1 MSAFHG
7 VGVRKTALVLFVVC
21 PFAIST
27 VVSPLFIDLAE
38 ANWLVPVN
46 PTPPPAPEISITLPA
61 ANETYSSNVGLDFL
75 VVGRNWIWDY
85 GGYINISSVT
95 YGLDDQPAMPF
106 VGEQVVL
113 PDVQS
118 LIVHFSG
125 SLTGLSRG
133 VHSLIVY
140 VECVGRYSPEPYN
153 MTDFKAV
160 GSSSKVYFGVDTSM
174 KDNVPPEIS
183 IQSPKDQAYN
193 ASEVLV
199 TFTVNE
205 ACSRFGYSLDGKK
218 NVVVDGNTTITGLP
232 DGTHSLVVFATD
244 LAGNSKSSVTNFT
257 IATVPV
263 VLIVSPKNTRYEVA
277 VPKLANLALNFVVSE
292 PTYAM
297 AYSLD
302 DNENQSIPGNT
313 TLKGL
318 ASGSHSI
325 VVFASDA
332 NGNIGRSAT
341 VTFTVAQTEP
351 FPTLLVIPVSA
362 AAAAVIAVS
371 VLVYLTKLRRD
382 TTD

>member
-1 MSAFHG
+1 MK
-7 VGVRKTALVLFVVC
+7 KTTLTITIMLAVLIVV
-21 PFAIST
+21 PGLPVDMAK
-27 VVSPLFIDLAE
+27 

-46 PTPPPAPEISITLPA
+46 PTPPPSPEISITLPA

-95 YGLDDQPAMPF
+95 YGLDDQPAVPF

-140 VECVGRYSPEPYN
+140 AECVGRYSPQPYN

-160 GSSSKVYFGVDTSM
+160 GSSSKVYFGVDISM

-183 IQSPKDQAYN
+183 IQSPKNQAYN

-218 NVVVDGNTTITGLP
+218 NVVVDGNTTITGLL

-277 VPKLANLALNFVVSE
+277 VPKLANLTLNFVVSE
-292 PTYAM
+292 FTYAM

-302 DNENQSIPGNT
+302 DCENQSISGNT
-313 TLKGL
+313 TLTGL

-332 NGNIGRSAT
+332 SGNIGRSAT
-341 VTFTVAQTEP
+341 VTFALAQTEP

-362 AAAAVIAVS
+362 VVAAVAA
-371 VLVYLTKLRRD
+371 LVYWRKRKRQTQ
-382 TTD
+382 